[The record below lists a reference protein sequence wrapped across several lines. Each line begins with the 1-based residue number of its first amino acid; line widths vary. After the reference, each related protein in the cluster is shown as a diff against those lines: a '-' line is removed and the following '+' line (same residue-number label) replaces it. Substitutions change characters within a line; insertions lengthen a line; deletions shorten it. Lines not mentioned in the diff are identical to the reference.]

1 MPQGSKAKYTTKQKR
16 KAEHIEDSYKAR
28 GVPEDEAEARAWA
41 TVNKQS
47 GGGDKPGGSGRAT
60 SAASKQAA
68 RESSARRAVKTRQG
82 VPRPGRT
89 LESMTRMELMELARK
104 RDLVGRSRM
113 RKQELLEA
121 LRHAS

>member
-1 MPQGSKAKYTTKQKR
+1 MPRGSKAKYSDKQKR

-47 GGGDKPGGSGRAT
+47 GGGDKPGGSGRST
-60 SAASKQAA
+60 SSAEKKAA
-68 RESSARRAVKTRQG
+68 RESSARRAANTRQG
-82 VPRPGRT
+82 VPRPGQK
-89 LESMTRMELMELARK
+89 LEAMSHDELMELARK
-104 RDLVGRSRM
+104 RDLSGRSRM

-121 LRHAS
+121 LRNSP

>member
-1 MPQGSKAKYTTKQKR
+1 MPRGSKAKYSDKQKR

-47 GGGDKPGGSGRAT
+47 GGGDKPGGSGRST
-60 SAASKQAA
+60 SSAEKKAA
-68 RESSARRAVKTRQG
+68 RESSARRAANTRQG
-82 VPRPGRT
+82 VPRPGQK
-89 LESMTRMELMELARK
+89 LEAMSRDELMELARK
-104 RDLVGRSRM
+104 RDLSGRSRM

-121 LRHAS
+121 LRNSP

>member
-1 MPQGSKAKYTTKQKR
+1 MPRGSKAKYSDKQKR

-47 GGGDKPGGSGRAT
+47 GGGDKPGGSGRST
-60 SAASKQAA
+60 SGAEKKAA
-68 RESSARRAVKTRQG
+68 RESSARRAAKSRQG
-82 VPRPGRT
+82 VPRPGQK
-89 LESMTRMELMELARK
+89 LEAMSRDELMELARK
-104 RDLVGRSRM
+104 RDLSGRSRM

-121 LRHAS
+121 LRKM